1 VLVTGHDKKVI
12 YRVRLPASGQL
23 LQFVEAIPSPFPGQG
38 IAIDPISG
46 DLIGID
52 RNSRMVKF
60 ARMVFMK

>member
-1 VLVTGHDKKVI
+1 VI

-38 IAIDPISG
+38 IAIDPVSG

-60 ARMVFMK
+60 ARMVYP